1 MKLLLTLVLLSQSL
15 SSVYAESAVLNE
27 KSLNNEIT
35 VYRSPTCGC
44 CSKWLAHLKQHNFK
58 VTDKVTKNMD
68 VIKQQYGVNAKLASC
83 HTAIIN
89 GRVIEGHVP
98 AKDIQKLLNT
108 PNNFKGLSVPGMVVG
123 SPGMEMGDKKA
134 PYDVIAFDEKGN
146 TTTYQ
151 SYR

>member
-1 MKLLLTLVLLSQSL
+1 MKLLLTLILLSQSL
-15 SSVYAESAVLNE
+15 SLVYAVSVSSE
-27 KSLNNEIT
+27 KSLNNEII

-44 CSKWLAHLKQHNFK
+44 CSKWLTHLKQHNFK
-58 VTDKVTKNMD
+58 VIDNVTENMD
-68 VIKQQYGVNAKLASC
+68 AIKVQYGVNAKLASC

-123 SPGMEMGDKKA
+123 SPGMEMGDKKV